1 VKREATL
8 LISMHGTAE
17 LRRNRMAAQ
26 LVERC
31 RAVQYCRLLTLSPC
45 RNLPCRAN
53 IDRTEVPFRNR
64 EAIVSQE

>member
-1 VKREATL
+1 MLHRNSSRRGEFLLVREGEREGEATL

-31 RAVQYCRLLTLSPC
+31 RAVQ
-45 RNLPCRAN
+45 
-53 IDRTEVPFRNR
+53 
-64 EAIVSQE
+64 